1 MSGSTQ
7 EVRTALVT
15 GAAGGLGTELVRE
28 FVAQGWQVVAGW
40 HQREITFQQERVLPV
55 RMDVTDR
62 ESVEAAVGEAITRWG
77 GIDVLV
83 SNAGLTADGW
93 TGRLTDAD
101 WDRVLGVN
109 LKGAFHCARAV
120 LPSMIRRREGQII
133 HVSSF
138 SARCGHAG
146 QSNYAAAKAGLIGLT
161 ESLAREVGKR
171 EVRVNCVM
179 PGVLP
184 TPMTG
189 GLTPERLAE
198 LAAENALG
206 RINSPG
212 EVARF
217 IVFLSGMRN
226 VSGQVFQL
234 DSRIG
239 RWT

>member
-1 MSGSTQ
+1 MSVSTQ
-7 EVRTALVT
+7 DGRVALVT
-15 GAAGGLGTELVRE
+15 GAAGGLGTELARE
-28 FVAQGWQVVAGW
+28 FVAQGWRVVAGW
-40 HQREITFQQERVLPV
+40 HRCAISFEHERVLPV
-55 RMDVTDR
+55 RLDVTDR
-62 ESVEAAVGEAITRWG
+62 DAVEAAVGEVLARWG

-83 SNAGLTADGW
+83 SNAGLTADGL
-93 TGRLTDAD
+93 TARLTDAQ
-101 WDRVLGVN
+101 WDRVLAVN

-120 LPSMIRRREGQII
+120 LPSMIRRREGHII

-146 QSNYAAAKAGLIGLT
+146 QSNYAAAKAGVIGLT

-171 EVRVNCVM
+171 DVRVNCVL

-184 TPMTG
+184 TAMTAS
-189 GLTPERLAE
+189 LSPDRLAE
-198 LAAENALG
+198 LAADSVLG

-217 IVFLSGMRN
+217 IVFLAGMRN

-234 DSRIG
+234 DGRIG